1 MFIIISS
8 FESLGPNP
16 DAATIKGGTQN
27 ENKCSDRTWK
37 KSIFPLFKKIMTD
50 RPTDRR
56 QTKRQWKG
64 RVKLK
69 KVKQYLKMTMGR
81 DLE

>member
-16 DAATIKGGTQN
+16 DAATIKVGTQN
-27 ENKCSDRTWK
+27 ENKCSDRTF
-37 KSIFPLFKKIMTD
+37 FPLFKKIMTD

-69 KVKQYLKMTMGR
+69 KVINT
-81 DLE
+81 